1 MPNTSKQN
9 QSSPNTCPNCG
20 HTNESNNGNCDHCG
34 YVADSLQHP
43 MNTMDFSDHDLGSMS
58 DQSQSGDVQPG
69 FKETAEIDNGIV
81 DTNKTSSPDATYR
94 EDVVVQT
101 DAAFKTEAS
110 GLQHANYDS
119 NKTYDERSVKTV
131 DNGPGGS
138 HSPVDM
144 NGPIGVEDHDDP
156 SDTTKTVLSDHHR
169 SSRGSVDG
177 SVEGSKGRSRWG
189 KVWKDIADSDASPM
203 MTIKTEEVGTVS
215 REGMTIQQRILRQ
228 FNTKGGSSADY
239 EIIQK
244 VGEGSMGQVFTA
256 MQSSIQRTVAVKT
269 LKPKLASKAADREKF
284 LYEAMITG
292 DLDHP
297 NIVPIHDLGV
307 SDDGTL
313 FYSMKHVTGTEWQ
326 KVLTEKSVGENVSI
340 LMKVADAVA
349 FAHSRRVI
357 HRDLKPENIML
368 GQYGEV
374 LVMDWGLA
382 VNLGK
387 EDNFTRGGTPAFM
400 APEMAAH
407 NIKKIDHR
415 SDVYLLGAMLYQL
428 VIGYAPHPGRT
439 VHECITAA
447 TKNIIIPVKQQD
459 ELLDIAF
466 KAMATSPADRYQNV
480 AEFQDAIREYQKHNE
495 SITFSD
501 RGNADLKNAENE
513 DGYES
518 YSRAVFA
525 FQDAIELWPE
535 NTAAHTGLEIARI
548 AYANR
553 ALEKEDYDLGL
564 SLVDSKD
571 AKHVELYQQLEQ
583 GAEDQRTRKQR
594 LKFVRRLA
602 VALGFIA
609 VCGIALGGA
618 GVAYRS
624 NQVSQLAGT
633 VKIQQEL
640 NQQQKE
646 DNEKQKNQ
654 LDAKDEELKTK
665 DEELGKQQELVDQ
678 QKKELGVKDKE
689 LDTQQKLVNKQ
700 KSELD
705 VKDQELISKNLVLFV
720 KERVLSYTEKDLFKE
735 NQRAIAAA
743 ELAKKN
749 EDTANKNAAR
759 AEANQMIAQLGSYK
773 SKISLADQYID
784 DGKVG
789 LALNELDSLL
799 NSDSLPD
806 KFRGWELYRQYQ
818 LCNEDPD
825 ATSLAGSAAKVVPLP
840 DGDAVVL
847 TSAGSVAR
855 LDVAGQ
861 VLGKSIFDKDLAE
874 RISDADLSLDKRFLA
889 VSIKRNWNTD
899 QLGPK
904 SDLLIFDLSA
914 DNPRLISQNKLYDNG
929 ILAIHFDRKVN
940 DKIAVLGVPDSNRAE
955 FQNYQINDDK
965 FERDGKSLLCGTY
978 ERNSRTHAV
987 TDAVFS
993 PSGNQLALLQQPN
1006 QKLETENAIQ
1016 RCVIVDLSNLKEV
1029 NGRIAPIANQF
1040 TFPEPSQT
1048 LSCARFIP
1056 SSDENTVICGTDSGL
1071 VIIWNFESGSY
1082 RYAVGHRDT
1091 ITDVAIR
1098 QSSNGNWEVLTSGE
1112 DGRLNLWDG
1121 IKGMLLDTFI
1131 GHKSEVTC
1139 CAFLAAGNQ
1148 IISGDSGTYAENE
1161 IEGTIRHWQPGTNA
1175 DRENWE
1181 DSTDVNA
1188 IQQVNDNL
1196 IVTGNAFGQLKLHN
1210 LLAGRIGKT
1219 MSSPGH
1225 KESSDVMFMIPR
1237 NRQDMLIT
1245 CSSDNTTRVWSLD
1258 HGHMIRTLS
1267 GTCDL
1272 GYGVVSADGTRF
1284 YSFAGRDALT
1294 KNQVQQWDLN
1304 SGAKLQTFSATNDSY
1319 EGGPLPTNR
1328 VTLKSFVLS
1337 PDGRYLFTWHG
1348 AKGQLEIWDT
1358 QSENSMPVYKQK
1370 KEGERFESIVN
1381 VFFDTQNNR
1390 AIVQYNRGSM
1400 LNHLKLYSLT
1410 GPVRPIGVSNGA
1422 SGLNDPANIGKSYDI
1437 GGRPIRLV
1445 FDRNGETVCVTE
1457 TVKKIEKDGQTI
1469 NQYVLELFRLAD
1481 FENTQAEAKPISTA
1495 FLTGRTPMEFASI
1508 NGGDHVVFLDT
1519 SGSTYQ
1525 WDTAKTKLDEPELI
1539 SLLKNAKELTS
1550 SSDGKTC
1557 VVGNEMFV
1565 KAFHPGTKTP
1575 FFQIQSQPACV
1586 ELSESKEGDWIISR
1600 HVDQRL
1606 YIHKIDDSGFAMEF
1620 GLPIEQFCTD
1630 ASCSKVDNRIAF
1642 IIDQTGTKLLKVTFD
1657 GERSVIEELITAEG
1671 DQLFHSIACHPSK
1684 NEIAIG
1690 SQKGTVLIV
1699 NVDEKAITKTIGP
1712 DDRLQSNEADQAIVD
1727 VQYSPD
1733 GRMLISNHRYIAT
1746 ALFTSNWTSEVFGR
1760 SRSMITSMTISRES
1774 KNAPQR
1780 VVLGRASGQAEFYLV
1795 DPAVDGFA
1803 NNEEI
1808 QVQRS
1813 SDVFTLV
1820 ANEEQKPIKVVTVT
1834 RDGRQLLTATP
1845 GTESVTAWFTQG
1857 WNKPKKQGPDTA
1869 AISRAD

>member
-1 MPNTSKQN
+1 MPNPSKQH
-9 QSSPNTCPNCG
+9 QSSPIPCPNCDK
-20 HTNESNNGNCDHCG
+20 TIVSENGSCDHCG
-34 YVADSLQHP
+34 YVGDSLQHP
-43 MNTMDFSDHDLGSMS
+43 MNTMDFSNHDLGSMS
-58 DQSQSGDVQPG
+58 DQSQSGDVKPG
-69 FKETAEIDNGIV
+69 FKDTAEIDNGIV

-110 GLQHANYDS
+110 GLQSANYDS
-119 NKTYDERSVKTV
+119 NKTYDARSVKTV
-131 DNGPGGS
+131 DNGPSGS

-144 NGPIGVEDHDDP
+144 SGPIGGDDHDDP

-169 SSRGSVDG
+169 SSVDG

-215 REGMTIQQRILRQ
+215 REGMAIQQRILRQ
-228 FNTKGGSSADY
+228 FNTNGGSSADY
-239 EIIQK
+239 EVIQK

-326 KVLTEKSVGENVSI
+326 KVLTEKTVAENVSI

-387 EDNFTRGGTPAFM
+387 DDNFTRGGTPAFM
-400 APEMAAH
+400 APEMASH

-415 SDVYLLGAMLYQL
+415 SDVYLLGAILYQL

-447 TKNIIIPVKQQD
+447 TKNIIIPVKKQD

-501 RGNADLKNAENE
+501 RGNADLQNAENE
-513 DGYES
+513 EGYES

-548 AYANR
+548 AYAKR

-571 AKHVELYQQLEQ
+571 SKYVELYQQLEQ

-609 VCGIALGGA
+609 ICGIALGGA
-618 GVAYRS
+618 GVAYRQ
-624 NQVSQLAGT
+624 NQVNQLAGT
-633 VKIQQEL
+633 VKKQQEL
-640 NQQQKE
+640 NRQQKE
-646 DNEKQKNQ
+646 DNEKQKIQ
-654 LDAKDEELKTK
+654 LDAKDKELKTK
-665 DEELGKQQELVDQ
+665 DEELGKQQELVDN
-678 QKKELGVKDKE
+678 QKKELDVKDKE

-705 VKDQELISKNLVLFV
+705 IKDQELISKNLVLFA

-749 EDTANKNAAR
+749 EITANKNAAR
-759 AEANQMIAQLGSYK
+759 AEANEMIAQLGSYK

-799 NSDSLPD
+799 NSDSLPA

-818 LCNEDPD
+818 LCNEDPT
-825 ATSLAGSAAKVVPLP
+825 AKSLAGSTAKVIPLS
-840 DGDAVVL
+840 DSNAVAL
-847 TSAGSVAR
+847 TSAGLVAR
-855 LDVAGQ
+855 IDASGQ
-861 VLGKSIFDKDLAE
+861 VLGKSNFDKDLAE
-874 RISDADLSLDKRFLA
+874 RIADADLSSDKRFLA
-889 VSIKRNWNTD
+889 VSIKRNWKTD
-899 QLGPK
+899 QFGPK

-914 DNPRLISQNKLYDNG
+914 NNPRLISQNKLYENG
-929 ILAIHFDRKVN
+929 ILAVHFDRQVN
-940 DKIAVLGVPDSNRAE
+940 DKIAVLGEPDSNRAE
-955 FQNYQINDDK
+955 FQKYQIKGDRL
-965 FERDGKSLLCGTY
+965 ERNGKSFLCGTY

-987 TDAVFS
+987 TGAAFS
-993 PSGNQLALLQQPN
+993 RSGNHLALLQQPN
-1006 QKLETENAIQ
+1006 QKLESESAIQ
-1016 RCVIVDLSNLKEV
+1016 RCVIVDLSDLGGV

-1040 TFPEPSQT
+1040 TFPERSQK
-1048 LSCARFIP
+1048 LSCAKFIP
-1056 SSDENTVICGTDSGL
+1056 STDENTVVCGTDSGL
-1071 VIIWNFESGSY
+1071 VIIWNFDSGSY

-1091 ITDVAIR
+1091 ITDLSIR
-1098 QSSNGNWEVLTSGE
+1098 TGANRTWEVLTSSE

-1121 IKGMLLDTFI
+1121 TKGVLLDTFI

-1139 CAFLAAGNQ
+1139 CAFLATGNQ

-1161 IEGTIRHWQPGTNA
+1161 IEGTIRHWQPGANA
-1175 DRENWE
+1175 DRENWN
-1181 DSTDVNA
+1181 DATDVNA
-1188 IQQVNDNL
+1188 IQQVNEDL
-1196 IVTGNAFGQLKLHN
+1196 IVTGNALGQLKLHN
-1210 LLAGRIGKT
+1210 LRANKVGKT

-1225 KESSDVMFMIPR
+1225 KASSDVMFMIPR

-1258 HGHMIRTLS
+1258 RGHMIRTLS

-1284 YSFAGRDALT
+1284 YSFAGSEDLT

-1304 SGAKLQTFSATNDSY
+1304 TGAKLQTFNATNDSY
-1319 EGGPLPTNR
+1319 KGGPLPTNR
-1328 VTLKSFVLS
+1328 VALKSFVLS

-1348 AKGQLEIWDT
+1348 ARGQLEIWDT

-1381 VFFDTQNNR
+1381 VFFDTQNER

-1400 LNHLKLYSLT
+1400 LNHIKLYSLT
-1410 GPVRPIGVSNGA
+1410 DNVKPLGVSNGA
-1422 SGLNDPANIGKSYDI
+1422 SGPNDPDNIGKSYDI

-1445 FDRNGETVCVTE
+1445 FERNGETVCVTE
-1457 TVKKIEKDGQTI
+1457 TVKKIEKDSQSN
-1469 NQYVLELFRLAD
+1469 NQYVLELFRMAD
-1481 FENTQAEAKPISTA
+1481 FESKQAEAKPISTVS
-1495 FLTGRTPMEFASI
+1495 LSGRTSMEFAAI
-1508 NGGDHVVFLDT
+1508 NSGKHVVFLDT
-1519 SGSTYQ
+1519 RGTAHQ
-1525 WDTAKTKLDEPELI
+1525 WDTTKSKLDKPEDFALI
-1539 SLLKNAKELTS
+1539 KNAKDLAA
-1550 SSDGKTC
+1550 SSDGQTIIL
-1557 VVGNEMFV
+1557 GNESFV
-1565 KAFHPGTKTP
+1565 KAFHAGTNTP
-1575 FFQIQSQPACV
+1575 FFQIESQPACA
-1586 ELSESKEGDWIISR
+1586 ELSESKDGDWIVSR
-1600 HVDQRL
+1600 HVDRRL
-1606 YIHKIDDSGFAMEF
+1606 YIHKIENSGFVMEF

-1671 DQLFHSIACHPSK
+1671 DQLFHSVACHPNK

-1699 NVDEKAITKTIGP
+1699 NVDEKAITKTVGP
-1712 DDRLQSNEADQAIVD
+1712 DDRLLSNEADQAILD

-1746 ALFTSNWTSEVFGR
+1746 ALFTANWTSEVFGR
-1760 SRSMITSMTISRES
+1760 SRSIITSMTISRES
-1774 KNAPQR
+1774 DNAPQR

-1803 NNEEI
+1803 NNDEI

-1834 RDGRQLLTATP
+1834 HDGRQLLTATP

-1857 WNKPKKQGPDTA
+1857 WNKPKNQTPDPA
-1869 AISRAD
+1869 AISRAN